1 MHCYSGKTAV
11 LHRLQFNEFVNTV
24 PSGGFNTGK
33 AKKAP
38 SNAEPVSFQL
48 LGYGE
53 EIKSN
58 EPLCKSCSRGIDG
71 VASVGDSVDD
81 KRAEVKTGRHRM
93 PKISE
98 NQGVP
103 VLTVAHKNERRILL

>member
-1 MHCYSGKTAV
+1 MGCTGKTAV
-11 LHRLQFNEFVNTV
+11 LHRLQFSEFVNTV

-33 AKKAP
+33 AKEAL
-38 SNAEPVSFQL
+38 SNAEPVGFQL

-71 VASVGDSVDD
+71 VASVG
-81 KRAEVKTGRHRM
+81 T
-93 PKISE
+93 
-98 NQGVP
+98 
-103 VLTVAHKNERRILL
+103 LLMMRGQK